1 MAMEAILDLDVKM
14 VPNLK
19 NKHSIEFV
27 MSKIVEFDILLIF
40 IAC

>member
-1 MAMEAILDLDVKM
+1 MTMAAILDLEVKM

-27 MSKIVEFDILLIF
+27 VSKIVEFDISLIF
-40 IAC
+40 IAW